1 MIWIAVISFFAIL
14 AWDVITDYRKWL
26 KHHSVDHGAEA
37 WLRILLMIVPTV
49 FFCIA
54 HTPEFDIWVLTNVGF
69 MQFFTFW
76 LLFDGL
82 YNKLRGYG
90 WWFAGSD
97 DQDDPFL
104 DDLIQKYPKLA
115 AILKVAGAV
124 IFITIYI
131 LTYAGRN

>member
-1 MIWIAVISFFAIL
+1 MIWIAVILFFAIL
-14 AWDVITDYRKWL
+14 AWDVISDYRKWL
-26 KHHSVDHGAEA
+26 IHRAVDHGAEA

-54 HTPEFDIWVLTNVGF
+54 HTPQFDIWVLTNVGF

-76 LLFDGL
+76 LLFDGF
-82 YNKLRGYG
+82 YNKLRGYS

-97 DQDDPFL
+97 DADDPFL

-124 IFITIYI
+124 IFITVYI